1 MAYYG
6 IPSAGLVL
14 TASTAN
20 DTVAMANL
28 GGGTTITAASVYG
41 ADGNDIISLGAVGLT
56 AVATSTISG
65 RDVSGGLLKSL
76 HPWLVV
82 PPRTKLPAT

>member
-6 IPSAGLVL
+6 IPSDGLVL

-28 GGGTTITAASVYG
+28 GGTTVTAASVYG

-56 AVATSTISG
+56 AVASG
-65 RDVSGGLLKSL
+65 TYTHVDGSGGTGNSQP
-76 HPWLVV
+76 H
-82 PPRTKLPAT
+82 